1 MKQGATLT
9 KIIFVMLLLA
19 LIAYGISAAVSNVG
33 DRYTT
38 VAAIAYEVGDGF
50 QATGFVVRDEKVL
63 PAPSGIN
70 VLLCDEGARVAKGE
84 PLAANFIDTD
94 AQKAQL
100 RIDEITAE
108 LEQLNTVLQT
118 LPEAQGSGT
127 LDEAIHQQLQRLYA
141 HNARGNLRSAADDG
155 AELKTMLL
163 QRFLDDA
170 GRKAMQEKSQ
180 SLKEELATLRTRLSG
195 AVTQTIAENAGFF
208 SSSTDGYES
217 LLSAK
222 TMLSLSPS
230 QLDALSQK
238 EPQGDGNAL
247 GRLIT
252 SAHWFFLCSAR
263 QEELAHLH
271 TGDRIQAEFAFDP
284 SQTLSMQVV
293 RLSEPEDGRQ
303 TLVLSCTDHMGD
315 IACLRTQTADIV
327 LHGYSGIRIP
337 KKALRYENNAGG
349 VYILEGA
356 VAVWKPVKIVYEA
369 ADYFIVQQDKTDTD
383 NLWPGDEI
391 IITTGELSE
400 GKVIE

>member
-9 KIIFVMLLLA
+9 KIIFVILLLA
-19 LIAYGISAAVSNVG
+19 LIAYGIGAAVSHIG
-33 DRYTT
+33 ERYTT
-38 VAAIAYEVGDGF
+38 AAAIAYEVGDGF

-84 PLAANFIDTD
+84 ALSANFIDKD

-100 RIDEITAE
+100 RIDEITRE
-108 LEQLNTVLQT
+108 LEQLNTVSQT
-118 LPEAQGSGT
+118 QPEAQGSGT
-127 LDEAIHQQLQRLYA
+127 LDEAVQQQLLTMYA
-141 HNARGNLRSAADDG
+141 HNARRNLRSAADDG

-163 QRFLDDA
+163 QRFLDDD
-170 GRKAMQEKSQ
+170 GRKTMQGKTQ
-180 SLKEELATLRTRLSG
+180 SLKEEMASLRTQLSG
-195 AVTQTIAENAGFF
+195 AVTQTIAEDAGFF

-222 TMLSLSPS
+222 SILSIAPS
-230 QLDALSQK
+230 QLDALSQM
-238 EPQGDGNAL
+238 EPESSEKAL

-252 SAHWFFLCSAR
+252 SAQWYFVCSAR
-263 QEELAHLH
+263 QEQLSQLH

-303 TLVLSCTDHMGD
+303 TLVLSCADHMGD

-327 LHGYSGIRIP
+327 LHEYSGIRIP
-337 KKALRYENNAGG
+337 KKALRYENGAGG

-356 VAVWKPVKIVYEA
+356 VAVWKPVDIIYEA
-369 ADYFIVQQDKTDTD
+369 ADYFLVKQDKTDTD